1 MKHVVRSLL
10 VWLILLA
17 LPFQGIASAAML
29 SCAHGMMQAAAPVA
43 AAMPAMQHGASA
55 ADGHCHS
62 EADQTA
68 SAASHHDGEAH
79 DHDGRCSACADCCIG
94 ALLAPAPALP
104 ATPPD
109 APAIAHQA
117 AAGRLAAVDLA
128 LPERPPRF
136 ALA

>member
-10 VWLILLA
+10 VWLMLLA

-29 SCAHGMMQAAAPVA
+29 SCAHGTMRAAAPA
-43 AAMPAMQHGASA
+43 AASAMQHDMPA
-55 ADGHCHS
+55 ADGHCDA
-62 EADQTA
+62 EADRTA
-68 SAASHHDGEAH
+68 SAASHHDGAAH

-109 APAIAHQA
+109 APAIAHHA